1 MIPGTLSMKDIFR
14 IRHRDFEIARLK
26 FYLYVTIQMMNA
38 VIKRIN
44 GLYVGQCK
52 KRGGNSFGK

>member
-1 MIPGTLSMKDIFR
+1 MKHMFK

-52 KRGGNSFGK
+52 K

>member
-1 MIPGTLSMKDIFR
+1 MIPGTLSMKDMLR
-14 IRHRDFEIARLK
+14 IRHRYFEIARLK
-26 FYLYVTIQMMNA
+26 FYLYVTIQMNA

-52 KRGGNSFGK
+52 KRDGNSFGK